1 MSSPWKAGG
10 SRMREKSKV
19 EQKITTDYIL
29 DQYNRIKNIEDEK
42 ERKKELDTLKI
53 LSQNI
58 GGYLV
63 KGVK

>member
-1 MSSPWKAGG
+1 MPK
-10 SRMREKSKV
+10 KV
-19 EQKITTDYIL
+19 QVKEKITVDYIC
-29 DQYNRIKNIEDEK
+29 DEYDRIKKIKDEK

-63 KGVK
+63 K

>member
-1 MSSPWKAGG
+1 MTNSAWKAGA
-10 SRMREKSKV
+10 RKMPKKV
-19 EQKITTDYIL
+19 QVKEKITVDYIC
-29 DQYNRIKNIEDEK
+29 DEYDRIKKIKDEK

-63 KGVK
+63 K